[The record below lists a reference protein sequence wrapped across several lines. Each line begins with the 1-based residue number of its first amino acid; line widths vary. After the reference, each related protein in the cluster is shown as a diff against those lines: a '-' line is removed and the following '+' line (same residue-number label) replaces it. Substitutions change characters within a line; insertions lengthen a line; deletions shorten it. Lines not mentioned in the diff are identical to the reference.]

1 MRTLSEKRSRLRRI
15 ALRLALPVG
24 FALPALA
31 QDAAPPAVPEEVTP
45 PALPALPAAA
55 ARPAPRRHPL
65 LAAAHADREI
75 ALSFREAPLE
85 QVVALYGE
93 LTNRVLIEAPGLKAA
108 VTLRSNGRLSAT
120 EALEA
125 IETALALQQIAL
137 VPVGET
143 FLKAVPLAGAGQEG
157 LAIRTTRP
165 TAPLDESD
173 RVTSQ
178 VFILRHIDYTEAQPV
193 LQSILRAQGRIQ
205 PLDRINGLIVTDT
218 SLNLKRAS
226 EILDFLDQPME
237 SRVET
242 RVYELAYA
250 KARDVAGRLGELI
263 QDSQAGARTRTSPAA
278 PTAPAQPAAPQPTTP
293 PGVIRAPPRP
303 PTTATVGETS
313 GAERGLLQGR
323 VKIVADE
330 RSNVLIVVSLP
341 ENFIFFDRIVAVL
354 DRPVEPGVIFKVRPL
369 EYAKAEE
376 VAQLLT
382 SLVGA
387 AAAKSDAPPA
397 RGAPAAGEEGRS
409 RPLEEVAQRSP
420 AEAAAELLA
429 AAQNRLGALSAN
441 TKILADK
448 RTNMLLLMG
457 SRPDVNALEEVIA
470 QIDVATAQVLIEAVI
485 IEVRLSKNVEYGIDW
500 LQRSLSVYQ
509 ARQAGPQ
516 GGVSVTQPLMAFGGG
531 QRFSDA
537 AFRDGATIGRN
548 NPALGVG
555 GLSYYTTIYGLNM
568 DVILRL
574 AAASSDARILSTP
587 VVQTTDNTEAK
598 IIVGEERPVVTSTS
612 LSTAGQQT
620 TSYQYRNIGLELA
633 VTPRINPER
642 VVVME
647 VTQTADNLGGFE
659 TIDGNR
665 VPVITKR
672 QVKASIV
679 APNRSTIVLG
689 GLVNNDRRLARSK
702 VPILGDIPLLGLL
715 FRSDRWED
723 NRTELLVMLTPYVLV
738 SPEEARKEAR
748 RLYEAG
754 SASRAGWERGWTDSE
769 LAAPPREGPRAGVA
783 PPRVTVVR
791 RAADAPAPA
800 APPPEASP
808 TDAASI
814 EIKTLPEPSAEE
826 TPR

>member
-1 MRTLSEKRSRLRRI
+1 MRTSLEKRSRLRRI
-15 ALRLALPVG
+15 AVRLALSLG

-31 QDAAPPAVPEEVTP
+31 QDAAPPAVTEEETP
-45 PALPALPAAA
+45 PDPVAHPAIP

-65 LAAAHADREI
+65 LSAAHADREI

-85 QVVALYGE
+85 QVAALYGE

-143 FLKAVPLAGAGQEG
+143 FLKAVPLAGAAQEG
-157 LAIRTTRP
+157 LAVGLARP
-165 TAPLDESD
+165 SAPFDESD
-173 RVTSQ
+173 RVASQ
-178 VFILRHIDYTEAQPV
+178 VFVLRHIDYTEAQPV

-263 QDSQAGARTRTSPAA
+263 QDSQAGARARPT
-278 PTAPAQPAAPQPTTP
+278 PTAPATPAPTPTPAPTTP
-293 PGVIRAPPRP
+293 PGVIRAPPR

-420 AEAAAELLA
+420 TEAAAELLA

-509 ARQAGPQ
+509 ARQSGPQ
-516 GGVSVTQPLMAFGGG
+516 GGVSVAQPLMAFGGG
-531 QRFSDA
+531 QRFSDT

-568 DVILRL
+568 DVILRI

-702 VPILGDIPLLGLL
+702 VPLLGDIPLLGLL

-769 LAAPPREGPRAGVA
+769 LAAPPREGTRAGFA
-783 PPRVTVVR
+783 PPRVTVMR
-791 RAADAPAPA
+791 RAAETPSPAPA
-800 APPPEASP
+800 SGDVTPNGGA
-808 TDAASI
+808 TV
-814 EIKTLPEPSAEE
+814 EIKTVPESGAEA
-826 TPR
+826 PR